1 MVNWHISFL
10 SDRKQ
15 RLVYNGTVC
24 DWMMTSKGTTQGSV
38 SRPHLFNLFL
48 DDDLETDSN
57 LDDVSMVKYA
67 NSDSTILV
75 TVIESLDNS
84 ERAQFAQFMV
94 WTNNNKMKCNT
105 AKCKG
110 LVITKKC
117 DNSIYPE
124 MFNIKQYDRVTLL
137 QSWTNLVPRAFPL
150 KKGWGFSRAP
160 HPFFK
165 VKALGTRLNL

>member
-1 MVNWHISFL
+1 MVNWYISFL

-24 DWMMTSKGTTQGSV
+24 DWMKISKGTMQGSV

-48 DDDLETDSN
+48 DDLETDSN
-57 LDDVSMVKYA
+57 LHDVSMVKYA
-67 NSDSTILV
+67 DSDSTILV

-94 WTNNNKMKCNT
+94 WTNTNRMKCNT

-117 DNSIYPE
+117 DNSLYPE
-124 MFNIKQYDRVTLL
+124 MFNIKQYDRVTLQ

-150 KKGWGFSRAP
+150 KNGWGFSRP
-160 HPFFK
+160 THF
-165 VKALGTRLNL
+165 LR

>member
-1 MVNWHISFL
+1 MVNWYISFL

-24 DWMMTSKGTTQGSV
+24 DWMKISKGTMQGSV

-57 LDDVSMVKYA
+57 LHDVSMVKYA
-67 NSDSTILV
+67 DSDSTILV

-94 WTNNNKMKCNT
+94 WTNNNRMKCNT
-105 AKCKG
+105 AKCK
-110 LVITKKC
+110 
-117 DNSIYPE
+117 E
-124 MFNIKQYDRVTLL
+124 L
-137 QSWTNLVPRAFPL
+137 QSATKLLRHCTQI
-150 KKGWGFSRAP
+150 G
-160 HPFFK
+160 
-165 VKALGTRLNL
+165 

>member
-1 MVNWHISFL
+1 MVNWYISFL
-10 SDRKQ
+10 SDRKK

-24 DWMMTSKGTTQGSV
+24 DWMKISKGTMQGSV

-48 DDDLETDSN
+48 DDLETDSN
-57 LDDVSMVKYA
+57 LHDVSMVKYA
-67 NSDSTILV
+67 DSDSTILV
-75 TVIESLDNS
+75 TVLESLDNS

-94 WTNNNKMKCNT
+94 WTNTNRMKCNT

-117 DNSIYPE
+117 DNSVYSE
-124 MFNIKQYDRVTLL
+124 MFNIKQYDRVTLQ

-150 KKGWGFSRAP
+150 KMGGAFPAP
-160 HPFFK
+160 PIF
-165 VKALGTRLNL
+165 